1 MSRNLRKRREKQ
13 VCQYFSVEVY
23 SCQLFGVTIYG
34 TKNNRHTRPKVQ
46 IRQPKSRG
54 QTAWPWCDGTAWAR
68 SNSSRPKRFV
78 NTWAETWAGSH
89 GITWDHMGS
98 HGYLTVSI
106 SICLSVCLPGCLSV
120 LLSVYR
126 LIYLLIYSPVCC
138 IYLPPYLFNSIYSPA
153 YMAETWHVGDSG
165 DM

>member
-23 SCQLFGVTIYG
+23 SCQLFGGYHL
-34 TKNNRHTRPKVQ
+34 RHQKQQAHPTQVQ

-54 QTAWPWCDGTAWAR
+54 QRAWPWCDGTAWAR

-78 NTWAETWAGSH
+78 NTWAETWPESH
-89 GITWDHMGS
+89 GITW
-98 HGYLTVSI
+98 VSNGI
-106 SICLSVCLPGCLSV
+106 YIYLSVCLPGCLSV